1 MTMTAAEGT
10 AQAEARSTDDGR
22 RRNPTAARYLSALR
36 RPKGL
41 VGTSIL
47 LVLGLAALLAPLVF
61 PGGYD
66 QQGNTAL
73 VGPSTQ
79 HIFGL
84 DEYGR
89 DIFVRSVYGLRIDL
103 GLILTAVPA
112 SALLGTLL
120 GLTGALSERLGTAV
134 QRMLDVIIGFPG
146 LVLGV
151 CMVAILGPGRL
162 ALFLTIFISGLPSAG
177 RYARSAWL
185 TQQGREY
192 VLAAKV
198 LGVSRWQLL
207 ARHILPN
214 AMDAVIVN
222 AAVWMVVG
230 VYIEAGLSI
239 VGLGIQPPTPS
250 LGVLLNNGMR
260 FMTQSPSYV
269 IGPSVLL
276 LLLAVGFSLLSDA
289 FNEAV
294 NRR

>member
-1 MTMTAAEGT
+1 MTATAAEG
-10 AQAEARSTDDGR
+10 ASPGAAAR
-22 RRNPTAARYLSALR
+22 RRINPTVARYLSAFR
-36 RPKGL
+36 TPKGG
-41 VGTSIL
+41 VGAGIL
-47 LVLGLAALLAPLVF
+47 LVLILAALLAPVLF

-66 QQGNTAL
+66 QQSSRAL
-73 VGPSTQ
+73 VGPSAQ

-84 DEYGR
+84 DEFGR

-103 GLILTAVPA
+103 TLILTAVPV
-112 SALLGTLL
+112 SAALGTLL
-120 GLTGALSERLGTAV
+120 GLTGVFSERLGAGV
-134 QRMLDVIIGFPG
+134 QRVLDVIIGFPG

-151 CMVAILGPGRL
+151 CLVAILGPGWF

-185 TQQGREY
+185 GQQGREY

-198 LGVSRWQLL
+198 LGVTRRQLL
-207 ARHILPN
+207 TRHVLPN
-214 AMDAVIVN
+214 AMDACVVN

-250 LGVLLNNGMR
+250 LGVLLNNSLR
-260 FMTQSPSYV
+260 FMTLSPTYA
-269 IGPSVLL
+269 IGPALL
-276 LLLAVGFSLLSDA
+276 LVLLAVAFSLLSDA

>member
-1 MTMTAAEGT
+1 MTATPAEGG
-10 AQAEARSTDDGR
+10 APRIGAR
-22 RRNPTAARYLSALR
+22 RRQNPTPARYLSAFR

-41 VGTSIL
+41 VGGIIL
-47 LVLGLAALLAPLVF
+47 LALVLAALLAPVIF

-73 VGPSTQ
+73 TGPSGS
-79 HIFGL
+79 HVFGL

-89 DIFVRSVYGLRIDL
+89 DIFVRSVYGLRVDL
-103 GLILTAVPA
+103 SLILTAVPA
-112 SALLGTLL
+112 SAVLGTLL
-120 GLTGALSERLGTAV
+120 GLTGALSARLGTGV
-134 QRMLDVIIGFPG
+134 QRLLDVIIGFPG

-151 CMVAILGPGRL
+151 CLVAILGSGWL

-207 ARHILPN
+207 GRHIVPN
-214 AMDAVIVN
+214 ATDAIVVN

-250 LGVLLNNGMR
+250 LGVLLNNGLR
-260 FMTQSPSYV
+260 FMTQSPTYV
-269 IGPSVLL
+269 IGPALLL
-276 LLLAVGFSLLSDA
+276 LLLAVAFSLLSDA